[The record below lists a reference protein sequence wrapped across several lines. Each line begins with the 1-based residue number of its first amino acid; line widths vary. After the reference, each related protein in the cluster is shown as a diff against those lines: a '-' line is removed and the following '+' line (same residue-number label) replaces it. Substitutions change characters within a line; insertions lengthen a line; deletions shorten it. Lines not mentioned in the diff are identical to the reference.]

1 MQTVLSDYN
10 CEGQARAIFR
20 ALDAGG
26 YIKLIPLELRFFVDV
41 GLSTDAEDAI
51 VWQHCQDYGLIL
63 LTGNRKTSD
72 GERSLEST
80 IRRLSTSNNL
90 PVLTISNLRR
100 VLIDPVYCRACAL
113 RLAEVMLDLEIYR
126 GVQRLYLPG

>member
-20 ALDAGG
+20 VLDVGG
-26 YIKLIPLELRFFVDV
+26 YLKLIPLELRFFVDV
-41 GLSTDAEDAI
+41 GLSTDAEDAV
-51 VWQHCQDYGLIL
+51 VWQHCQNHGLVL

-72 GERSLEST
+72 GERSLDST
-80 IRRLSTSNNL
+80 IRRFSTPKSL

-100 VLIDPVYCRACAL
+100 VLRDPVYCRACAL
-113 RLAEVMLDLEIYR
+113 RLAEVMLDIEVYR

>member
-20 ALDAGG
+20 TLDVGG
-26 YIKLIPLELRFFVDV
+26 YLKLIPLQLRFFVDV
-41 GLSTDAEDAI
+41 GLSADAEDVV
-51 VWQHCQDYGLIL
+51 VWQHCQHHGFVR

-80 IRRLSTSNNL
+80 IRRSSTSNSL

-100 VLIDPVYCRACAL
+100 VLSDPLYCRACAL
-113 RLAEVMLDLEIYR
+113 RLAELMLDLEVYR

>member
-1 MQTVLSDYN
+1 MQIVLSDYN

-26 YIKLIPLELRFFVDV
+26 YLKLVPLELRLFVDV
-41 GLSTDAEDAI
+41 GMLADAEDSA
-51 VWQHCQDYGLIL
+51 VWQYCRDNGFVL

-72 GERSLEST
+72 GERSLESA
-80 IRRLSTSNNL
+80 IRRLSTSDSL

-100 VLIDPVYCRACAL
+100 VLTDPAYCDDCAL
-113 RLAEVMLDLEIYR
+113 RLAEVMLDIETYR
-126 GVQRLYLPG
+126 GAHRLYLPG

>member
-26 YIKLIPLELRFFVDV
+26 YLKLIPLELRFFVDV
-41 GLSTDAEDAI
+41 GLSADAEDVV
-51 VWQHCQDYGLIL
+51 VWQHCQDHSLVL

-80 IRRLSTSNNL
+80 IRRLSTSNSL

-100 VLIDPVYCRACAL
+100 VLTDPIYCQACVL
-113 RLAEVMLDLEIYR
+113 RLAEVMLDLEVYR

>member
-1 MQTVLSDYN
+1 MPPVLSDYN

-20 ALDAGG
+20 ALDVGG
-26 YIKLIPLELRFFVDV
+26 YLKLIPLELRFFVDV
-41 GLSTDAEDAI
+41 GLSTDAEDAV
-51 VWQHCQDYGLIL
+51 VWQHCQNHGFVL

-80 IRRLSTSNNL
+80 IRRLSTSHSL

-100 VLIDPVYCRACAL
+100 VLTDPIYCQACAL
-113 RLAEVMLDLEIYR
+113 RLAEVVLDLEVYR

>member
-20 ALDAGG
+20 ALDVGA
-26 YIKLIPLELRFFVDV
+26 YLRLIPLELRFFVDV
-41 GLSTDAEDAI
+41 GLPNDAEDAA
-51 VWQHCQDYGLIL
+51 VWQHCQDRGFVL

-72 GERSLEST
+72 GEQSLEST
-80 IRRLSTSNNL
+80 IRRLSTSNSL

-100 VLIDPVYCRACAL
+100 VLTDPIYCQACAL
-113 RLAEVMLDLEIYR
+113 RIAEVVLDLEAYR

>member
-26 YIKLIPLELRFFVDV
+26 YLKLIPLELRFFVDV
-41 GLSTDAEDAI
+41 GLSTDAEDVV
-51 VWQHCQDYGLIL
+51 VWQHCQDHGFAL

-80 IRRLSTSNNL
+80 IRRLSTSNSL

-100 VLIDPVYCRACAL
+100 VLSDPIYCQACAL
-113 RLAEVMLDLEIYR
+113 RLAEVMLDLEVYR